1 MRSLEEEFAAF
12 IGRVKHLDHETLAVQ
27 RDELRK
33 ERALLDQARL
43 AVPTGGRREALDRLS
58 QDAFAVMERRI
69 YALENP
75 TVIGPD
81 HLREPPDRR
90 RER

>member
-1 MRSLEEEFAAF
+1 MPTTPAPHRIRNQQITLYQHTSRTSLDFR
-12 IGRVKHLDHETLAVQ
+12 RV
-27 RDELRK
+27 RN
-33 ERALLDQARL
+33 
-43 AVPTGGRREALDRLS
+43 PS
-58 QDAFAVMERRI
+58 QDAFDVLERRI

-81 HLREPPDRR
+81 RLREPPDRR

>member
-1 MRSLEEEFAAF
+1 MDFR
-12 IGRVKHLDHETLAVQ
+12 RV
-27 RDELRK
+27 RN
-33 ERALLDQARL
+33 
-43 AVPTGGRREALDRLS
+43 PS
-58 QDAFAVMERRI
+58 QDAFDVLERRI

-81 HLREPPDRR
+81 RLREPPDRR